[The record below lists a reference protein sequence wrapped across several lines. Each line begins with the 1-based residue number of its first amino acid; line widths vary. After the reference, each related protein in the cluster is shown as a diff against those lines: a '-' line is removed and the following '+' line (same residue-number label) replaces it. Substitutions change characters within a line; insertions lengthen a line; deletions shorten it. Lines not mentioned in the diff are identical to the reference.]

1 VNEEY
6 LAMTTPSEHY
16 GHTEVGQR
24 LTAIVNERARYA
36 EYCAFS
42 REGYPAVTAIV
53 SLVQRELKELRRSDL
68 KAFDAAKQY
77 IGWAVGQVMRAHG
90 HHIVGRRR
98 VPGGLF
104 TLGAIWSGEPV
115 VRPAE
120 RRAA

>member
-1 VNEEY
+1 MNEEY
-6 LAMTTPSEHY
+6 LAMTTPSERY
-16 GHTEVGQR
+16 GGTVVGQR
-24 LTAIVNERARYA
+24 LAAIINDRTRYP

-53 SLVQRELKELRRSDL
+53 SLVQRELEELRRSDQ

-77 IGWAVGQVMRAHG
+77 IGWAVGQVMRVHG
-90 HHIVGRRR
+90 HQIIGRRR
-98 VPGGLF
+98 VRGGLF